1 MYVAKRAFRNYGQVI
16 VPGSTVEPGT
26 IKRFNT
32 LVGERRIIEVNEHNF
47 KEWQEYFKVRLN
59 IDLPAIKADEEHVEE
74 EHVEEEHVEAKE
86 VIKEAVKPVTATVK
100 ATVK

>member
-16 VPGSTVEPGT
+16 VPGSIVEPGT

-47 KEWQEYFKVRLN
+47 KEWQEYFKVRFN
-59 IDLPAIKADEEHVEE
+59 IDLPAIK
-74 EHVEEEHVEAKE
+74 VEEEHVEAKE